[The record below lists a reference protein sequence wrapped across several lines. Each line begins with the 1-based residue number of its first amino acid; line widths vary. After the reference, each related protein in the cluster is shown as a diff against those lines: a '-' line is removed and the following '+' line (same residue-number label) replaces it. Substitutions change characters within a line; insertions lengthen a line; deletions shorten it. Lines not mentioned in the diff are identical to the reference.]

1 MKVCL
6 KCKQEKSL
14 HEFNKKTRNKDGL
27 ETHCKECT
35 KAEKRALRANN
46 PEKVREFEKRWHANN
61 KDKAKAIR
69 QRTYIKNKEKFA
81 ERGKKYRTENAE
93 KVSAMLKNWRDNNA
107 DYCKEKAKKYRTEN
121 KEKVKAGI
129 KDWLRRNPDY
139 VEEQQKKLHEIRKN
153 DPVKRKIHALRT
165 MTKLAVLGKTN
176 GKLAEQILGIKP
188 TLLKDIFKVEKGLEV
203 DHICPF
209 AQARTVDE
217 AIKLAY
223 YSNIRIVTTEE
234 NQAKKHKKT
243 AEGEALCRALL
254 GREWI
259 KLEV

>member
-6 KCKQEKSL
+6 KCKQEKNL

-35 KAEKRALRANN
+35 RAEKRALRARN
-46 PEKVREFEKRWHANN
+46 PEKIRELEKRWHANN

-69 QRTYIKNKEKFA
+69 QRTYAKNKEKFA

-93 KVSAMLKNWRDNNA
+93 KVSAMLKNWRENNA

-129 KDWLRRNPDY
+129 KDWLRRNPDF
-139 VEEQQKKLHEIRKN
+139 VVARIAKDTQARREIPTRKASHQ
-153 DPVKRKIHALRT
+153 VRT
-165 MTKLAVLGKTN
+165 LTLLSLQGKNRYGEKATK
-176 GKLAEQILGIKP
+176 ILGITP
-188 TLLKDIFKVEKGLEV
+188 IELRSIFVLKDGLQI

-209 AQARTVDE
+209 AQARNVDE
-217 AIKLAY
+217 VIRLGH
-223 YSNIRIVTTEE
+223 YSNIRLVTPEE

-259 KLEV
+259 GG